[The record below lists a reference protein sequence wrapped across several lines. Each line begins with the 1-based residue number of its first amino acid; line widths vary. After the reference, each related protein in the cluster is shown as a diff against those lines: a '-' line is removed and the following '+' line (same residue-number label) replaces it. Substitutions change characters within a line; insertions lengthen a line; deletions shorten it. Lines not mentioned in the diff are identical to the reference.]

1 MKPTIW
7 TYLRG
12 DKGIWVI
19 VFILSIFSLLAI
31 YSSTGTLAYRTGQ
44 GTEHYVLK
52 HFLLLCFGLVIMY
65 VAHNIKY
72 VYYSRISQLL
82 FIIAIPLL
90 IYALFSGAEVNQAG
104 RWIFVQLPGINLSF
118 QPSDIAKLALVMYIA
133 RILAKEKE
141 RTKERGPFLH
151 IMIATLMVCGLVF
164 PANFSTA
171 ALIFSTA
178 IVMMFVGQINLRYIF
193 STLAVCITGLV
204 LMFMFM
210 KLIPQDR
217 LNEMGRMGTW
227 ASRIERFSN
236 PDGSKENFQAEQAK
250 IAIASG
256 GLFGKMP
263 GNSTQRNILPHPY
276 SDFIYA
282 IIIEEYGFIGGFGIL
297 MLYLWFLFRAISISR
312 KCEGTFGSYLVFGI
326 AFLLVSQ
333 ALVNM
338 AVAVGLIPVTGQ
350 VLPFLS
356 MGGTSLWLTSLGVGI
371 ILSVSVDVQLK
382 GEDIDIAPPQ
392 SAEEIAKELG
402 IEN

>member
-1 MKPTIW
+1 MKNLW

-19 VFILSIFSLLAI
+19 VLILSVFSLLAI
-31 YSSTGTLAYRTGQ
+31 YSSTGTLAYRAQQ
-44 GTEHYVLK
+44 GNTEYYVLK
-52 HFLLLCFGLVIMY
+52 HFLLLCFGLAIMY

-82 FIIAIPLL
+82 LLIAIPAL
-90 IYALFSGAEVNQAG
+90 IYALFFSSQINEAG
-104 RWIFVQLPGINLSF
+104 RWIQLPVINLSF
-118 QPSDIAKLALVMYIA
+118 QPSDLAKLALVMYIA
-133 RILAKEKE
+133 RILAKEKD
-141 RTKERGPFLH
+141 RIKERGPFLH
-151 IMIATLMVCGLVF
+151 IMFATLIVCGLIF
-164 PANFSTA
+164 PANFSTS
-171 ALIFSTA
+171 ALVFLTA
-178 IVMMFVGQINLRYIF
+178 MVMMFIGQINLRYVF
-193 STLAVCITGLV
+193 STLAVCLTGLV
-204 LMFMFM
+204 LMFVLM

-227 ASRIERFSN
+227 AARIDRFSN
-236 PDGSKENFQAEQAK
+236 PDESKENFQVEQAK

-256 GLFGKMP
+256 GLLGKMP

-282 IIIEEYGFIGGFGIL
+282 IIIEEYGFIGGLGVL
-297 MLYLWFLFRAISISR
+297 MLYLMLMFRAISISR

-326 AFLLVSQ
+326 AFLLVTQ
-333 ALVNM
+333 AFVNM
-338 AVAVGLIPVTGQ
+338 AVAVGLFPVTGQ

-371 ILSVSVDVQLK
+371 ILSVSVDVQQK
-382 GEDIDIAPPQ
+382 GEDIDIEKVKPQ
-392 SAEEIAKELG
+392 PAEEIAKEMG